1 MAAAV
6 SAAMALVLGWLALGA
21 SAVPL
26 KVDATRETLL
36 APSAPLQAN
45 ETSSSE
51 FWPVFGQAAAPE
63 PSESEL
69 LSMVA
74 YGNPNRWVVR
84 VKDDDNGDCGET
96 VRRIC
101 REEAPAANGTAPFNG
116 RCVWED
122 RESCFF
128 TLEADG
134 GEDDLDA
141 LLVAHEDDIVFAERD
156 MRVVME
162 QSCSYPFPQ
171 TGSVPWH
178 LDRID
183 SSSAQQPLDGRY
195 QPPEGL
201 SGSGVHLYVLDTG
214 LRRTHVEFTGRVGQG
229 GNVLNGADPT
239 NEWDDNGHGTAVAS
253 VAAGTTSGVCKCCV
267 VHGVKCLDHN
277 GDGSYT
283 DVISG
288 LFWVLRNAQRPA
300 VASMSLSGPTSLG
313 INNAIQELY
322 AAGILTIAAAG
333 NENTDACT
341 KSPGSSPVALTVGA
355 SDLSSSNED
364 VRSGFSNYGGC
375 VDVYAPGS
383 GILVADHSGDA
394 ATSYKAGT
402 SFSAPA
408 VAGAAALYL
417 SQYPE
422 STPQIQHEK
431 VSQASTAAPTIE
443 AGARLLNVR
452 ALDVC
457 PSGQE
462 AVQCR
467 VGNWTEWA
475 PACPPAGEM
484 CGRPAQRRTREILEE
499 PSCGGNVC
507 PITNDV
513 RYCPGDYVP
522 CPSRFP
528 SQVGTEDERSPK
540 LGEIVGLTDCNS
552 TLSLSQWFGTNDQ
565 AERPAQDLDILGRTI
580 TYRPSNSTGFSACIA
595 DHVGYEPLESFGQ
608 ATKLDMREFAYK
620 FFLNFPIQGL
630 TSALLP
636 FFFRF
641 RF

>member
-1 MAAAV
+1 M
-6 SAAMALVLGWLALGA
+6 
-21 SAVPL
+21 
-26 KVDATRETLL
+26 
-36 APSAPLQAN
+36 
-45 ETSSSE
+45 
-51 FWPVFGQAAAPE
+51 
-63 PSESEL
+63 
-69 LSMVA
+69 
-74 YGNPNRWVVR
+74 
-84 VKDDDNGDCGET
+84 
-96 VRRIC
+96 
-101 REEAPAANGTAPFNG
+101 
-116 RCVWED
+116 
-122 RESCFF
+122 
-128 TLEADG
+128 
-134 GEDDLDA
+134 
-141 LLVAHEDDIVFAERD
+141 
-156 MRVVME
+156 
-162 QSCSYPFPQ
+162 
-171 TGSVPWH
+171 
-178 LDRID
+178 
-183 SSSAQQPLDGRY
+183 
-195 QPPEGL
+195 
-201 SGSGVHLYVLDTG
+201 
-214 LRRTHVEFTGRVGQG
+214 GQG

-239 NEWDDNGHGTAVAS
+239 NELDDNGHGTAVAS

-641 RF
+641 RFRF